1 MNIFCFATDRLSIL
15 QAFIVFSFHAI
26 LGWTIPAKY
35 YYLDV
40 NIILA
45 CSDNALSTTFKY
57 NEWICFYIHFYSE
70 CYWILNKNVK
80 IYQNEI
86 WILILI
92 ILIFVIKFC
101 KKKVRI
107 YHCCDFTVYLLS
119 HLILSLLMNFFII
132 KSHC

>member
-101 KKKVRI
+101 KKKSA
-107 YHCCDFTVYLLS
+107 Y
-119 HLILSLLMNFFII
+119 LSLLWFYCLFTFPFDF
-132 KSHC
+132 KFTYEFLHY

>member
-40 NIILA
+40 NIIRA

-92 ILIFVIKFC
+92 ILIYVIKFC
-101 KKKVRI
+101 KKKS
-107 YHCCDFTVYLLS
+107 VY
-119 HLILSLLMNFFII
+119 LSLLWFYCLFTFPFVFQFTYEFL
-132 KSHC
+132 HY